1 MPRNATRVGDP
12 ARLLTLLW
20 TPPAQQ
26 GRSGLTVEAI
36 TSTAIAVADA
46 EGLAAV
52 TMRRIADD
60 LGAGAMSLYGYV
72 PGKPEL
78 VELMLDRVAG
88 RVYAADDRPGDHP
101 DWRAGLRHIAGRN
114 WEHLLAHPWVSEVIP
129 GRPVA
134 GPGASH
140 KYEDELAPLDGIGL
154 DDVRMDLVLASLLAL
169 IESSARTQIGL
180 DRVRAETGQTDAVWW
195 EQMAP
200 LFAAATAGHELA
212 LSARVGTAAGTEFQ
226 SYGAPR
232 AQLEL
237 GVDLL
242 ITGVDGLISGLDE
255 AVSAP
260 ER

>member
-1 MPRNATRVGDP
+1 MPRNSTRVGDP

-20 TPPAQQ
+20 KPSAQQ
-26 GRSGLTVEAI
+26 GRSGLTLEAI
-36 TSTAIAVADA
+36 TTTAVSLADA

-60 LGAGAMSLYGYV
+60 LGAGAMSLYGYL

-78 VELMLDRVAG
+78 VELMLDAVWG
-88 RVYAADDRPGDHP
+88 RVYDVGDRPGDQP
-101 DWRAGLRHIAGRN
+101 DWRIGLRKVATQN
-114 WEHLLAHPWVSEVIP
+114 WRHLLAHPWISEVTP
-129 GRPVA
+129 GRPVT

-169 IESSARTQIGL
+169 VESSARTQIGL
-180 DRVRAETGQTDAVWW
+180 DRIRAETGQSDAAWW

-226 SYGAPR
+226 SYGAPE
-232 AQLEL
+232 AQLNL

-242 ITGVDGLISGLDE
+242 IRGLDELISGRDE
-255 AVSAP
+255 ADRPP
-260 ER
+260 EH